1 MATYPPWGV
10 ISMTF
15 LITGSYSLL
24 VGLDSA
30 AFYLA
35 TDSSLRRLIAKS
47 PQKEH
52 DFLKALGQ
60 TEAQRI
66 VIDKVDSI
74 SKQVYKEIQN
84 ENLFTIS
91 SEPTNVQGYINEVL
105 GEVWHI
111 DPVLLQKAR
120 DKLPSE
126 D

>member
-1 MATYPPWGV
+1 MRQG
-10 ISMTF
+10 
-15 LITGSYSLL
+15 YSLL

-35 TDSSLRRLIAKS
+35 TDSSLRRIIATS

-52 DFLKALGQ
+52 DILKALGHA
-60 TEAQRI
+60 ESQRM
-66 VIDKVDSI
+66 VIDKVNNI
-74 SKQVYKEIQN
+74 SKRVYAEIQK
-84 ENLFTIS
+84 EKLFSIS

-111 DPVLLQKAR
+111 DPVLLQKAK
-120 DKLPSE
+120 DKLPTE

>member
-1 MATYPPWGV
+1 M
-10 ISMTF
+10 
-15 LITGSYSLL
+15 
-24 VGLDSA
+24 VGAGL
-30 AFYLA
+30 
-35 TDSSLRRLIAKS
+35 
-47 PQKEH
+47 EW
-52 DFLKALGQ
+52 
-60 TEAQRI
+60 
-66 VIDKVDSI
+66 KVYVRVVLHVYFSRI
-74 SKQVYKEIQN
+74 SKEVYKEIQN